1 MENKDLTK
9 RMKEI
14 EKKAR
19 KACNCKNDDEGAYR
33 WYEVVL
39 EHLELNQIEKAASA
53 ACAIPQRCPTW
64 IVRAFTK
71 IAEACYKSNLKEEKE
86 EARVFLEMA
95 AKQIEK
101 VEKEYRRKLFLE
113 LSEIS
118 FKLNYPD
125 LAEKYIDMVFLKL
138 ENEIAEI
145 KKILGC

>member
-19 KACNCKNDDEGAYR
+19 KARNCKNDDESALS

-53 ACAIPQRCPTW
+53 ACTIPQRCPTW

-71 IAEACYKSNLKEEKE
+71 IAEACHKSSLKEEKE

-95 AKQIEK
+95 AKQTER
-101 VEKEYRRKLFLE
+101 VEEEYQRKLFLG

-125 LAEKYIDMVFLKL
+125 LAEKYIDMVFMKL
-138 ENEIAEI
+138 ENEIIEI